1 MSGEG
6 WSEEVMLGPHLHRDE
21 RKFCPSS
28 LQMQRL
34 AVRVVAGLEA
44 DKAHVAGAEETNT
57 RT

>member
-1 MSGEG
+1 
-6 WSEEVMLGPHLHRDE
+6 MLGPHLHRDE

>member
-1 MSGEG
+1 
-6 WSEEVMLGPHLHRDE
+6 
-21 RKFCPSS
+21 
-28 LQMQRL
+28 MQRL